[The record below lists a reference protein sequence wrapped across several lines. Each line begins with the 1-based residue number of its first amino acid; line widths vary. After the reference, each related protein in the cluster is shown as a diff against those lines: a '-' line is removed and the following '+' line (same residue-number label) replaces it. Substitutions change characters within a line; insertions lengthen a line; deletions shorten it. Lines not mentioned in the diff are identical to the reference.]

1 MYKIKVQTEVAGAHQ
16 LKLSYDSPCER
27 LHGHN
32 WLIEVE
38 LVTEQLDDNGMV
50 CDFKVAKTI
59 LKKYVHDV
67 IDHTFL
73 NDIFDFNPTAE
84 NICGWVADQVTRGLI
99 DNGVR
104 GVSCQK
110 VSVYETPNNVAIWEI
125 G

>member
-1 MYKIKVQTEVAGAHQ
+1 MYKITVQTEVAGAHQ
-16 LKLSYDSPCER
+16 LQLNYDSPCER

-38 LVTEQLDDNGMV
+38 LATEQLDDNGMV
-50 CDFKVAKTI
+50 CDFKVAKGI
-59 LKKYVHDV
+59 LKDYVHDV

-84 NICGWVADQVTRGLI
+84 NICKWVVEQVDTGLVEC
-99 DNGVR
+99 GVR
-104 GVSCQK
+104 GVTCSK
-110 VSVYETPNNVAIWEI
+110 VSVHETPNNVAIWEL

>member
-16 LKLSYDSPCER
+16 LKLNYDSPCER

-38 LVTEQLDDNGMV
+38 IVTDELDDNGMV
-50 CDFKVAKTI
+50 CDFKVAKKI
-59 LKKYVHDV
+59 LKEYVHDV

-84 NICGWVADQVTRGLI
+84 NICKWVADQVNRGLI
-99 DNGVR
+99 YYVVNGTVE
-104 GVSCQK
+104 K
-110 VSVYETPNNVAIWEI
+110 VSVYETSNNVAIWEL

>member
-1 MYKIKVQTEVAGAHQ
+1 MYKIKVQTEVAGAHW
-16 LKLSYDSPCER
+16 LSLNYDSPCQR

-38 LVTEQLDDNGMV
+38 IATDELDDNGMV

-67 IDHTFL
+67 LDHTVL
-73 NDIFDFNPTAE
+73 NDTFDFNPTAE
-84 NICGWVADQVTRGLI
+84 NISKWVAGQVNQALI
-99 DNGVR
+99 EYVVKGTVT
-104 GVSCQK
+104 K
-110 VSVYETPNNVAIWEI
+110 VCVYETPNNVAIWEI